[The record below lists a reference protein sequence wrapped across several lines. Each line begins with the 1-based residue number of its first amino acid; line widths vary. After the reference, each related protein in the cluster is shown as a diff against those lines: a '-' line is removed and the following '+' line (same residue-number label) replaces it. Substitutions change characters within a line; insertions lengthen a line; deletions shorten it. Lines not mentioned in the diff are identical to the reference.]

1 MKQIL
6 QPEKKIQNIFP
17 IVEHHHENWDGSG
30 YPGQLSGEKIPIG
43 SRIIFIVDAYCALIS
58 DRPYR
63 RAYSQEEALKIL
75 EEGANSKWDGNLV
88 KLFISIIKQ

>member
-1 MKQIL
+1 MAVCVIYTLLSISEGGLCAEDIL
-6 QPEKKIQNIFP
+6 INL
-17 IVEHHHENWDGSG
+17 V
-30 YPGQLSGEKIPIG
+30 
-43 SRIIFIVDAYCALIS
+43 IIFIVDAYCALIS

-88 KLFISIIKQ
+88 KLFFSIIKQ